1 MNARARLALRFGG
14 CGLLAALPVVALL
27 WRLVSTGSTR
37 VPLPV
42 WAALPVVAAAAAG
55 LAAWL
60 MIGREA
66 PTRFGPARGMAAAA
80 LALLLCAVAVSLP
93 YVVGLPPF
101 EFLLFLVMTLSGAL
115 LWCGWY
121 VLLTG
126 ALAGWL
132 LRSPGRTPAAAVDV
146 RHGDHG

>member
-1 MNARARLALRFGG
+1 
-14 CGLLAALPVVALL
+14 
-27 WRLVSTGSTR
+27 
-37 VPLPV
+37 
-42 WAALPVVAAAAAG
+42 
-55 LAAWL
+55 